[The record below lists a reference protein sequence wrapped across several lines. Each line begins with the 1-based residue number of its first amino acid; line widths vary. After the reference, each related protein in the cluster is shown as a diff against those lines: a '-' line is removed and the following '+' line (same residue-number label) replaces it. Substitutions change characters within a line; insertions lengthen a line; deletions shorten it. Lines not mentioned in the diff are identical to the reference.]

1 MQTTLAILIKQAE
14 RRVQA
19 RFESLL
25 ESSEL
30 SVEQWRV
37 LEILGDGEGRA
48 MTELAGEA
56 LLNLPALSKMVD
68 RMVSRSLIFRAPD
81 ATDRRKVLVFASDRG
96 LELYRQL
103 KPEVDACHAD
113 IDAALGAQ
121 RAGELKQLLAH
132 LIEGTAAA

>member
-1 MQTTLAILIKQAE
+1 MQTTLAILIKRAE

-19 RFESLL
+19 RLESLL
-25 ESSEL
+25 DSSEL

-81 ATDRRKVLVFASDRG
+81 AADRRKVLVFASDRG
-96 LELYRQL
+96 LALYRQL

-132 LIEGTAAA
+132 LIEGTTAA